1 MREKAKVPC
10 EEKIYELM
18 PARDEVVC
26 RHVTFGMVKLT
37 MHVAGVKNLQ
47 QYLI

>member
-1 MREKAKVPC
+1 MKQNTFN
-10 EEKIYELM
+10 
-18 PARDEVVC
+18 VVG
-26 RHVTFGMVKLT
+26 RQVKLT

>member
-10 EEKIYELM
+10 KEERYVLM
-18 PARDEVVC
+18 PARDEGC
-26 RHVTFGMVKLT
+26 RHVIFGMKKLT

>member
-1 MREKAKVPC
+1 MSAK
-10 EEKIYELM
+10 
-18 PARDEVVC
+18 DEVC
-26 RHVTFGMVKLT
+26 RPVIFGMVKLT